1 MTATGK
7 LQAARRGGIWQVAK
21 PQVRNVI
28 RSRWLLFYVGFFMLS
43 TEGLLRFTGGDARTL
58 LSLANVVLFVV
69 PLMTVVYGTIYL
81 YNSREFIELLLAQ
94 PLKRRT
100 VFAGLY
106 LGLAIPLTAALVA
119 GVSVPF
125 IAHGLDGASRLPLTT
140 MLAGS
145 AALTL
150 IFTGIA
156 FCVALRFEDRLTG
169 LGAGMGIWLLFA
181 LVYDGVMLFIV
192 ALLADHTIEKSLL
205 VASLANP
212 IDLVRIALL
221 LQFDVSALM
230 GYTGAVFSRF
240 FSGMIGLAIIAVAL
254 TTWISVPL
262 AAGFVSFKRKDF

>member
-1 MTATGK
+1 MTNIVRAR
-7 LQAARRGGIWQVAK
+7 AAESGGIWQVAK
-21 PQVRNVI
+21 PQVRNVV

-100 VFAGLY
+100 VFGGLY
-106 LGLAIPLTAALVA
+106 IGLTIPLVAALIA
-119 GVSVPF
+119 GVSAPF
-125 IAHGLDGASRLPLTT
+125 LLHGLDAASRLPLAT
-140 MLAGS
+140 MLVGS
-145 AALTL
+145 AALTM
-150 IFTGIA
+150 IFTGIS

-169 LGAGMGIWLLFA
+169 LGAGMAIWLILA
-181 LVYDGVMLFIV
+181 LVYDGVMLFV
-192 ALLADHTIEKSLL
+192 VSVLADHSIERSLL

-240 FSGMIGLAIIAVAL
+240 FSGPTGLMVIGAAL
-254 TTWISVPL
+254 TTWIGAPILLGLS
-262 AAGFVSFKRKDF
+262 AFKRKDF